1 MKRIFFTVT
10 NDLTYDQRMIR
21 ICTSLS
27 AAGYRVTLVG
37 RKLKTSLPLIAQP
50 FVQKRLPCFFTV
62 GKAFY
67 VEYNIRLFAFLLFQ
81 RVHCICAIDLDT
93 IVPCY
98 LISVLKRIPRVYDA
112 HELFCEMKE
121 IVTRPSIYSFWKRI
135 ERFAVPKF
143 QQGYTVNHP
152 IAMEFQKLYEVN
164 YRVIRNLPVLEPF
177 VLPQKTEPYILYQG
191 AVNHGRSF
199 ETLIPAMANV
209 DCKLLVCGSGNFM
222 QEAKILVA
230 SNRLET
236 KVLFKGMVRPEE
248 LRNITRKAWIGVT
261 LFENN
266 GRSNYLSLANRFSDY
281 IHAGIPQL
289 CVNYPVYRELNNQYN
304 IALLIDEL
312 SPANIAA
319 GLNKLLT
326 DKHLYSTLQSNC
338 LKAREVL
345 NWQVEEKTLTSF
357 YETIF
362 APRG

>member
-50 FVQKRLPCFFTV
+50 FVQKRLQCFFIK

-67 VEYNIRLFAFLLFQ
+67 VEYNIRLFLFLLFQ
-81 RVHCICAIDLDT
+81 RIHCICAIDLDT
-93 IVPCY
+93 ILPCY
-98 LISVLKRIPRVYDA
+98 FLSVLKQIPRVYDA

-135 ERFAVPKF
+135 ERFAVPRF
-143 QQGYTVNHP
+143 QMGYTVNQP
-152 IAMEFQKLYEVN
+152 IAKEFNKLYNAN
-164 YRVIRNLPVLEPF
+164 YRVIRNLPVLEPL
-177 VLPQKTEPYILYQG
+177 VIPKKIQSYILYQG

-199 ETLIPAMANV
+199 ETLIPAMAYV
-209 DCKLLVCGSGNFM
+209 DCKLLICGNGNFM
-222 QEAKILVA
+222 EDAKLLVTT
-230 SNRLET
+230 NRLET
-236 KVLFKGMVRPEE
+236 KVVFKGMVQPQE
-248 LRNITRKAWIGVT
+248 LKDITRNALIGVT

-266 GRSNYLSLANRFSDY
+266 GLSNYLSLANRFSDY
-281 IHAGIPQL
+281 IHAGLPQL
-289 CVNYPVYRELNNQYN
+289 CVDYPVYRELNNQYN
-304 IALLIDEL
+304 VAVLVDEL
-312 SPANIAA
+312 SPENIAA
-319 GLNKLLT
+319 GLNALLT
-326 DKHLYSTLQSNC
+326 DENLYSTLQNNC
-338 LKAREVL
+338 LKAREAL

-362 APRG
+362 AARE